1 MNKFHEPVMLAEVLE
16 ILRSKPGDY
25 LIDATAGGGGHTF
38 SMLNRLGENGKIL
51 AIDLDPLAISQI
63 KEKIKNQNKQI
74 VVVND
79 NYKNLKK
86 IAYDYKFNQVNGI
99 LLDLGLSSGQLSDQA
114 RGFSF
119 LAEGRLDMRF
129 GDQTNLTAEK
139 IINSYPLNQLI
150 KIFEDFGEE
159 RLAKPIAEKIVWA
172 RKTSPIEKPAQ
183 LFSIVSEVYKKFYRG
198 KSKINPATKIFQA
211 LRIAVNEELKN
222 LAEFLPQA
230 VSLLADGG
238 RLAVLSY
245 HSLEDKIVKDFFRQE
260 SRDCLCPPSFPI
272 CQCNHKKTVKIIT
285 KKPVQASLEEI
296 NRNPRARSAKL
307 RVAEKI

>member
-1 MNKFHEPVMLAEVLE
+1 MLAEVLE

-183 LFSIVSEVYKKFYRG
+183 LFSIVSEVYKKFYWG

>member
-1 MNKFHEPVMLAEVLE
+1 MLAEVLE

-25 LIDATAGGGGHTF
+25 LIDATAGGGRHTF

>member
-1 MNKFHEPVMLAEVLE
+1 MLAEVLE